1 MAQNNFWHIFCETRN
16 IFQAHSRHLVTLSLI
31 FLFPLSFSLL
41 LSPTLSNLFNHF
53 YTNIIP
59 YPYNYS
65 STTNP
70 NYKHHSLFF
79 HLLYSL
85 FTFIFSNCGVIS
97 ITYSVFHFFNDQS
110 LNLNLKSTITKSI
123 STSFLPLLATTIVSH
138 VIIFFVSLL
147 YALLLVL
154 IICGAIFFNVTTSYS
169 SLYYFIG
176 FLIALPL
183 LFFLIYLQVNWTL
196 VPVIVILESCW
207 GLEALKR
214 SARLVR
220 GMKRVALSSLFVYGF
235 FEVIVVLNGLLV
247 TKDLN
252 GTSDGWVL
260 VVSYWVFIVSQSYF
274 VAVCMVSKIAFN
286 TVLYAY
292 CKPNHGEVIV
302 EEFEKEGLIGLP
314 FHDDGKVSNAV

>member
-1 MAQNNFWHIFCETRN
+1 MTKLIPAKYPSPMAQNNFWHIFCESRN
-16 IFQAHSRHLVTLSLI
+16 ILKAHSRHLKTLFLI
-31 FLFPLSFSLL
+31 FLVPLSFSLL
-41 LSPTLSNLFNHF
+41 LSPTLSNLFNYF

-79 HLLYSL
+79 HLVYSL

-147 YALLLVL
+147 YALLSVL
-154 IICGAIFFNVTTSYS
+154 IIYGAIFFNVTTSYS

-235 FEVIVVLNGLLV
+235 VEVIIVLDSLHA
-247 TKDLN
+247 TKGFN
-252 GTSDGWVL
+252 ETSDGWVL
-260 VVSYWVFIVSQSYF
+260 VGNYWVVIIVSQSYLL
-274 VAVCMVSKIAFN
+274 AMCMVSKIAFN

-292 CKPNHGEVIV
+292 CKANQWRSYCGGV
-302 EEFEKEGLIGLP
+302 
-314 FHDDGKVSNAV
+314 